1 MHRAHGL
8 GDFWERIQLKLNAQ
22 AHSGVQRKHT
32 CVRGEAVILSVPWA
46 SHRGPVAAELDATQA
61 NHWAP
66 SNLDSLLGVGWVEK

>member
-32 CVRGEAVILSVPWA
+32 CVGGGCHPDCPMGLSW
-46 SHRGPVAAELDATQA
+46 GPVAAELDANT
-61 NHWAP
+61 
-66 SNLDSLLGVGWVEK
+66 G